1 MSADDRALPHGAQ
14 CAPEQARTIPYLA
27 AFAVIYLAALLVL
40 RFVPMPKA
48 AQVAVALAPVPFFG
62 FYILRWVR
70 AIRSLDELQRL
81 ITLEA
86 LAIAFPLALLLIL
99 TLGLLHAVD
108 ALDMRQFDYLR
119 LWPMVF
125 WFYFIGLFVARK
137 RYR

>member
-1 MSADDRALPHGAQ
+1 MNAEDRVLPHGAP
-14 CAPEQARTIPYLA
+14 CAPEQARTIPYLV

-48 AQVAVALAPVPFFG
+48 GQIAVALAPVPFFG

-70 AIRSLDELQRL
+70 AIRALDELQRL

-86 LAIAFPLALLLIL
+86 LAIAFPLSLLLIL
-99 TLGLLHAVD
+99 TLGLLQAVD
-108 ALDMRQFDYLR
+108 AFDINRFDYLK